1 MAQVIRQTWVIQ
13 LASVKHIFLSN
24 SSRLHTQK
32 HTQTQST
39 ATNREYKNTKL
50 FFSVFFYFYFAF
62 CYFILSSFVL
72 YVWLK
77 QAKYI
82 NTYNASE
89 ICICAMPICDK

>member
-50 FFSVFFYFYFAF
+50 FFSVFFLF
-62 CYFILSSFVL
+62 
-72 YVWLK
+72 
-77 QAKYI
+77 
-82 NTYNASE
+82 
-89 ICICAMPICDK
+89 